1 MTLSQFENELTIHE
15 HTQAGTLDEF
25 HRAYEAEVDDIRSDF
40 GATHPLRIDGDAVET
55 GETFTVTNPGDTD
68 QVLGEFAAGDETHV
82 DEAVAAASDAFDE
95 WKETSWEERVAIFR
109 DAADVIQDRKL
120 EITAL
125 MAYENAK
132 TRNEA
137 IAEVDE
143 AIDFLRYYSSELERN
158 EGYTADTHEP
168 TPGQRCVSDLQPYGV
183 FGVVAPFNSVRD
195 HRRNDNRR
203 ADHRKHR
210 SREAGEH
217 HAADGARVLRR
228 ALAEAGIP
236 DGVVNLVTGGGR
248 AVGQPM
254 IEHEDVA
261 GFVFTGSREVGLEIQ
276 RTFDELGKRGPVVA
290 ELGGKNPVIV
300 SDSADVSKA
309 VSGVKFGAFSF
320 SGQKCSA
327 TSRVYVHEDIAD
339 EFTEQLVEE
348 TNDLSIGKPENRETV
363 VSPLIDDSAIERYDD
378 ICETAAADG
387 TVLTGGSRIDR
398 KPPDRPVRR
407 ADRGHGHSA
416 RSRARDGRALPPV
429 RYYPPRLEPR
439 GRDYEGQRQR
449 LRTLCWPLLRG
460 RGRDRHV
467 VRPDRVRDVLR
478 EPRAERDDRCAR
490 RGPTVRR
497 LEVLRDDREIRGRSV
512 VPPAV
517 HASAESD
524 CGRRR
529 RTALRS
535 PQQPPDR
542 SPPHRETAQ
551 HSRLN
556 AEKLSLI
563 LLRLENSI
571 PRRKHTPKGSPYLE
585 SSQYRPRPIDN
596 SVLRGAFRVWIFA
609 VW

>member
-55 GETFTVTNPGDTD
+55 ERHSPSRIRETRTRSSGSSQREMRRTSTRPSRPRATPSTSGRRRPG
-68 QVLGEFAAGDETHV
+68 
-82 DEAVAAASDAFDE
+82 
-95 WKETSWEERVAIFR
+95 EERVAIFR

-183 FGVVAPFNSVRD
+183 FGVVALFNFPFAITVGMTTGALITGNTAVVKPASTTPLT
-195 HRRNDNRR
+195 
-203 ADHRKHR
+203 A
-210 SREAGEH
+210 
-217 HAADGARVLRR
+217 HAFYD

-398 KPPDRPVRR
+398 ENLPTGRYVEPTVVTDIPHDHALATDEHFLPFVTIHPVSSLEEGITKANDSDYGLCAGLFSEDEDEIDTWFDRIESGMCYVNREQS
-407 ADRGHGHSA
+407 ATTGA
-416 RSRARDGRALPPV
+416 RSSRPNRSAAGSTPGRPGNSRAVRGTSSSSCVSRVGLWSATSDSPEIATATAGPISAPP
-429 RYYPPRLEPR
+429 
-439 GRDYEGQRQR
+439 
-449 LRTLCWPLLRG
+449 
-460 RGRDRHV
+460 
-467 VRPDRVRDVLR
+467 
-478 EPRAERDDRCAR
+478 
-490 RGPTVRR
+490 
-497 LEVLRDDREIRGRSV
+497 
-512 VPPAV
+512 
-517 HASAESD
+517 
-524 CGRRR
+524 
-529 RTALRS
+529 
-535 PQQPPDR
+535 
-542 SPPHRETAQ
+542 
-551 HSRLN
+551 
-556 AEKLSLI
+556 
-563 LLRLENSI
+563 
-571 PRRKHTPKGSPYLE
+571 
-585 SSQYRPRPIDN
+585 
-596 SVLRGAFRVWIFA
+596 
-609 VW
+609 

>member
-1 MTLSQFENELTIHE
+1 MTANSFENELTIHE

-25 HRAYEAEVDDIRSDF
+25 HRAYEAAVDDIRSDF
-40 GATHPLRIDGDAVET
+40 GATHPLRIDGDPVET
-55 GETFTVTNPGDTD
+55 EETFTVTNPGDTD

-95 WKETSWEERVAIFR
+95 WKETSWEERVALFR
-109 DAADVIQDRKL
+109 EAADVVQDRKL

-158 EGYTADTHEP
+158 EGYTADMREP

-183 FGVVAPFNSVRD
+183 FGVVAPFNFPFAITVGMTTGALITGNTAVVKPASTTPLT
-195 HRRNDNRR
+195 
-203 ADHRKHR
+203 A
-210 SREAGEH
+210 
-217 HAADGARVLRR
+217 HAFYD

-276 RTFDELGKRGPVVA
+276 RTFDELDKRGPVVA

-300 SDSADVSKA
+300 SDSAEISKA

-339 EFTEQLVEE
+339 EFTERLVEE
-348 TNDLSIGKPENRETV
+348 TNDLSVGKPENRETV
-363 VSPLIDDSAIERYDD
+363 VSPLIDDGAIERYDD

-387 TVLTGGSRIDR
+387 TVLTGGSRVDR
-398 KPPDRPVRR
+398 ANLPT
-407 ADRGHGHSA
+407 
-416 RSRARDGRALPPV
+416 GRYV
-429 RYYPPRLEPR
+429 E
-439 GRDYEGQRQR
+439 
-449 LRTLCWPLLRG
+449 
-460 RGRDRHV
+460 
-467 VRPDRVRDVLR
+467 
-478 EPRAERDDRCAR
+478 
-490 RGPTVRR
+490 PTVVTDIPHDHPLATDEHFLPFVTIHPVSS
-497 LEVLRDDREIRGRSV
+497 LEEGITKANDSEYGLCAGLFSEDEDVIDTWFDRIESGMCYVNREQSATTGALVDAQPFGGWKYSGTTGKFAGGPWYLQQFMRQQSRTV
-512 VPPAV
+512 VG
-517 HASAESD
+517 D
-524 CGRRR
+524 IG
-529 RTALRS
+529 
-535 PQQPPDR
+535 QP
-542 SPPHRETAQ
+542 
-551 HSRLN
+551 
-556 AEKLSLI
+556 
-563 LLRLENSI
+563 
-571 PRRKHTPKGSPYLE
+571 
-585 SSQYRPRPIDN
+585 
-596 SVLRGAFRVWIFA
+596 
-609 VW
+609 